1 VGEKKPAQIGGLRVE
16 GLLILRGESPGNL
29 DVTILPEGYG
39 HIVILGNLIEKPVPV
54 GLAVAWNSL

>member
-1 VGEKKPAQIGGLRVE
+1 VE

-54 GLAVAWNSL
+54 GLAVAWHSL